1 MYGKPIKWQKPQQGI
16 CISTMRE
23 ESQEIWE
30 QQQKRTQV
38 LTTVDILPRKR
49 RNG

>member
-1 MYGKPIKWQKPQQGI
+1 MAK
-16 CISTMRE
+16 TAARHMHLNNERE
-23 ESQEIWE
+23 ENQEIWE